1 MRRSLII
8 ASFLVAAIA
17 ALAACQPSE
26 AVKPAPNIPV
36 ASPLT
41 SPSQPPVASPAVSP
55 SVKEDKTAALKADA
69 LVGQWPGVEGT
80 FVKVEKKGD
89 KYEIEIKNLDGSK
102 KFEGTAK
109 GNAIEFIRNGK
120 TETIKLAT
128 ADETGMKWLKGEK
141 NCVVITKGSEGY
153 CKN

>member
-1 MRRSLII
+1 ML

-17 ALAACQPSE
+17 ILGACTPAEQ
-26 AVKPAPNIPV
+26 AKPGTNVPA

-41 SPSQPPVASPAVSP
+41 SPSQSPAVSP
-55 SVKEDKTAALKADA
+55 TTSPAMETKPVSKVES

-80 FVKVEKKGD
+80 YLKVEKKGD
-89 KYEIEIKNLDGSK
+89 KYDIEIKNLDGSK

-109 GNAIEFIRNGK
+109 GDVIEFTRNGK
-120 TETIKLAT
+120 TETIKAAT
-128 ADETGMKWLKGEK
+128 AEETGMKWLKGEK

-153 CKN
+153 CRS